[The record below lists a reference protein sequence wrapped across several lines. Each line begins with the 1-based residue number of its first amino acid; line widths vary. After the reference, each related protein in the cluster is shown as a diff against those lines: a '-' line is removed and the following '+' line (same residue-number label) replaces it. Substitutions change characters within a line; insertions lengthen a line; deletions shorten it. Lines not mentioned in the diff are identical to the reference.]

1 MLELDR
7 LTKRYPGVAAPAV
20 DELSLS
26 VESGEFIVLL
36 GGSGCGKTT
45 TLKMIN
51 RLIEPTSGRV
61 SVAGDDVTAVDPVRL
76 RRRIGYVFQGVGL
89 FPHMSIAANI
99 GVTPRLL
106 GWDADRIRAR
116 VDELLELVGLPPE
129 EYRERAP
136 RELSGGQR
144 QRVGVARAIAC
155 EPRVL
160 LADEPFGALDP
171 LTRAGLQDELRALR
185 DRLNLTVVLVT
196 HDMTEAVLLADRI
209 AIMRDGRL
217 VQCGAPGE
225 LMRDPADAY
234 VRELMEAPK
243 RQADRVEAIAAPD
256 GGGAS

>member
-1 MLELDR
+1 MLKLEK

-20 DELSLS
+20 DALSLS
-26 VESGEFIVLL
+26 VDEGEFLVLL

-61 SVAGDDVTAVDPVRL
+61 LIDGQDITLADPVQL
-76 RRRIGYVFQGVGL
+76 RRHIGYVFQGVGL

-99 GVTPRLL
+99 GITPKLL
-106 GWDADRIRAR
+106 GWDAARIQNR

-129 EYRERAP
+129 EYRDRAP

-144 QRVGVARAIAC
+144 QRIGVARAIAS
-155 EPRVL
+155 EPKIL

-171 LTRAGLQDELRALR
+171 LTRAGLQDELLALR
-185 DRLNLTVVLVT
+185 SRLNLTVVMVT

-209 AIMRDGRL
+209 AVMRAGRL
-217 VQCGAPGE
+217 VQCGAPAA
-225 LMRDPADAY
+225 LMRDPADDY
-234 VRELMEAPK
+234 VKELMQAPK
-243 RQADRVEAIAAPD
+243 RQADRVEAIAG
-256 GGGAS
+256 GGGA